1 MLDKLSFRGAHQGV
15 IAKTKTFPYCSLQ
28 DILKN
33 AKDKTSALVV
43 VLDHVQD
50 SGNLGAIAR
59 SAEAF
64 GAAGLVIPNK
74 RAAAVTASTYKT
86 SAGAI
91 CRLPIAMVANINS
104 VLDELKNNEF

>member
-1 MLDKLSFRGAHQGV
+1 MDKFSFRGAHQGV
-15 IAKTKTFPYCSLQ
+15 IAETKPFAYCTLQ

-33 AKDKTSALVV
+33 VEGKTSALVV
-43 VLDHVQD
+43 VLDHIED

-64 GAAGLVIPNK
+64 GAAGLIIPNK
-74 RAAAVTASTYKT
+74 RAAVVTASTYKT

-91 CRLPIAMVANINS
+91 CRLPIAMVPNITS
-104 VLDELKNNEF
+104 TLDELKNNDF